1 MSNLPNAMPESI
13 THNLK
18 VQGQY
23 LQDGRVA
30 LGIMLEDGVLQFIVV
45 GTPHDM
51 IRLARTIKQVADN
64 APKVIQGGNSG

>member
-1 MSNLPNAMPESI
+1 MSNLPNQSLQGV
-13 THNLK
+13 THDLK

-23 LQDGRVA
+23 LPDGRIA

-51 IRLARTIKQVADN
+51 MRLAKTIKQVADN
-64 APKVIQGGNSG
+64 APKVIRGGNSG